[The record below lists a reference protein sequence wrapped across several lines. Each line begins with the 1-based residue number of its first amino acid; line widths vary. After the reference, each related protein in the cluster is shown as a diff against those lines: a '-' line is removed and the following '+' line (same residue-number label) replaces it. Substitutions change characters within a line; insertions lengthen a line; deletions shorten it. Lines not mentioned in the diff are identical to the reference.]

1 MEEKTKDM
9 LRTNCQAIYRGGPEE
24 VSFFLQVAL
33 TKHLRV
39 YKSLPQ
45 PFSQRELLAGTP
57 ADVPTTEPAGKLK
70 LPPNQPTVSQPG
82 VAGLPA

>member
-1 MEEKTKDM
+1 M
-9 LRTNCQAIYRGGPEE
+9 
-24 VSFFLQVAL
+24 SFFLQVAL

-39 YKSLPQ
+39 CKSPSH
-45 PFSQRELLAGTP
+45 PFSQRELLVGTP
-57 ADVPTTEPAGKLK
+57 ADVPTAEPAGKLK